1 MSKGVCH
8 KDLGKF
14 GEAKKQLKRLLTE
27 HEVLVASD
35 DPVPASPVKVA
46 LERLRFF
53 WADHVVVRK
62 SSSVSPSRPKR
73 KQRRQPETPRSIARR
88 DWMELAEHVKSAPA
102 WPHRSFARSSV
113 AQLRVG
119 DDGQLVRICGTITR
133 AGPVKAPEQRQC
145 GHSFGCRASAACG
158 YDFEVPRECPGGQK
172 QTKWDPKAKRPKVS
186 KCHSKLFASL
196 PHDETCMADFQEI
209 RVQDDMQ
216 AMGVGVVPQS
226 CAVTVFGDLVGVA
239 QPGDAVMVEGLV
251 FQRWRPTWQGKRVE
265 VEMFI
270 EATNVERLSR
280 DASDCGKVM
289 PETEDTFRRFWSD
302 YGHDEWQG
310 RAALVTSTAP
320 WLSGLPVPKLALLG

>member
-1 MSKGVCH
+1 
-8 KDLGKF
+8 
-14 GEAKKQLKRLLTE
+14 
-27 HEVLVASD
+27 
-35 DPVPASPVKVA
+35 
-46 LERLRFF
+46 
-53 WADHVVVRK
+53 
-62 SSSVSPSRPKR
+62 
-73 KQRRQPETPRSIARR
+73 
-88 DWMELAEHVKSAPA
+88 
-102 WPHRSFARSSV
+102 
-113 AQLRVG
+113 
-119 DDGQLVRICGTITR
+119 
-133 AGPVKAPEQRQC
+133 QC

-320 WLSGLPVPKLALLG
+320 WLSGLPVPKLALLLTLVGGSAQGSTPSSSARERGCSSLRQFIFQPRGPSGHSWFRKARFAMALFSPFFMQLG